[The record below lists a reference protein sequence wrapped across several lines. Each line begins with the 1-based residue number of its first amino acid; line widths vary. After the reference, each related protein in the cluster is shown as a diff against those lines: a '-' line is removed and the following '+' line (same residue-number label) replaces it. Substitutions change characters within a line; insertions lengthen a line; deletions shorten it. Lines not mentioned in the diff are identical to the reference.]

1 MGNMPML
8 RVAGYGLVGLMLG
21 VSAARAET
29 TPCTAITSLPA
40 VITVQGVYCF
50 TADLTTAQLSGSAI
64 DIQTNNV
71 TIDLNGHRLGG
82 GAAGLGTRAI
92 GIQALDRRFITVK
105 NGTVRGFYVGV
116 LLSDST
122 GPAYIN
128 SSGYLI
134 EGLRAEFNRAFGISV
149 SGTGNIVRN
158 NQVVNTGGSTVSTPS
173 VEGINAQGPAAR
185 VLNNDVI
192 ATAPATLG
200 TTAAIGVFVGWA
212 PGSVVEGNR
221 IANTTCPSC
230 SAVGVHVTTSDA
242 TAVSAN
248 RVSNASA
255 VARSTGVYLTGSAD
269 ALVSDNRIARLATG
283 INFASGSGSY
293 MNNQVTGA
301 TTPYSGGTAAGATN
315 Y

>member
-1 MGNMPML
+1 MGKNPMR
-8 RVAGYGLVGLMLG
+8 RVAGYALVGLMLS

-29 TPCTAITSLPA
+29 TLCTAIASLPA

-50 TADLTTAQLSGSAI
+50 TGDLTTAQVSGNVI

-71 TIDLNGHRLGG
+71 IIDLNGHKLGG
-82 GAAGLGTRAI
+82 QAAGVDTQAV
-92 GIQALDRRFITVK
+92 GIHALDRRNVTVK
-105 NGTVRGFYVGV
+105 NGTVRGFYRGV
-116 LLSDST
+116 WLQESSPL
-122 GPAYIN
+122 YIN
-128 SSGYLI
+128 SMGHVV
-134 EGLRAEFNRAFGISV
+134 EGLRADFNTAVGIAV
-149 SGTGNIVRN
+149 WGTGNIVRN
-158 NQVVNTGGSTVSTPS
+158 NQVVSTGGSRVSTFA

-192 ATAPATLG
+192 ATGPATG
-200 TTAAIGVFVGWA
+200 AVNAIGVFVGSA

-230 SAVGVHVTTSDA
+230 SAMGIYVDTSDA
-242 TAVSAN
+242 IAVSAN
-248 RVSNASA
+248 RVSNATA
-255 VARSTGVYLTGSAD
+255 VAGSTGVYLTGSAD

-301 TTPYSGGTAAGATN
+301 TTPYLGGTAAGTTN
-315 Y
+315 F

>member
-1 MGNMPML
+1 MDKIPML

-29 TPCTAITSLPA
+29 TLCTAITSLPA

-50 TADLTTAQLSGSAI
+50 TGDLTTAQLSGNII

-71 TIDLNGHRLGG
+71 IIDLNGHKLGG
-82 GAAGLGTRAI
+82 QGAGVGTQAI
-92 GIQALDRRFITVK
+92 GIHALDRRNISVK
-105 NGTVRGFYVGV
+105 NGTVRGFYLGVG
-116 LLSDST
+116 LQDSSLT
-122 GPAYIN
+122 YIN
-128 SSGYLI
+128 SSGHVI
-134 EGLRAEFNRAFGISV
+134 EGLRADFNTALGIAV
-149 SGTGNIVRN
+149 WGTGNIVRN
-158 NQVVNTGGSTVSTPS
+158 NQVVSTGGSTVNPTSS
-173 VEGINAQGPAAR
+173 VVGITAQGPAAR

-192 ATAPATLG
+192 ATGPATG
-200 TTAAIGVFVGWA
+200 AVNAIGVGVKFA
-212 PGSVVEGNR
+212 AGSVVEGNR

-230 SAVGVHVTTSDA
+230 NAVGIYVDSSDA

-255 VARSTGVYLTGSAD
+255 AAGSTGVYLTGSAD

-301 TTPYSGGTAAGATN
+301 TTAYSGGTAAGTTN